1 MSLRNSLF
9 EKVPIEIQ
17 KLNTCDMSHDTLGTG
32 MVGSV
37 IPVKVEEIMP
47 GTIINLGNQMH
58 VQLPPFVNNAYGRIS
73 VKQEAFFVPNR
84 LLVGQAW
91 QDYMLFNGGLADQ
104 YAPPGLTK
112 RYMPVLVL
120 NTRPSQQNKGGLFD
134 YLYGTFGLVAGESWT
149 PRVVDALPL
158 LAYWKIIDDWYRC
171 PSLTQPIFQR
181 GNAAS
186 YPSFVS
192 APYLTY
198 TSQVSWRLGGSSSD
212 PSLVP
217 AQYQTF
223 FQRAYGKDY
232 FTNAYLNQNGGAQQ
246 VNVALDS
253 DAGTFSIQQLRVAN
267 SLQRFA
273 EVNAAAGGR
282 YADAMVATY
291 GVCPSDAVLQRPVFL
306 GRNVVD
312 VYGNSVYQ
320 TSENADGSSATPWA
334 NGVGAKN
341 GDRSGVGECRL
352 VDNFQAKE
360 QGFLIVMQTLVPHSY
375 YSTLARH
382 KDAHI
387 NINAERNSNSG
398 TFTGVVNESAFSD
411 LYPIPSLAGIG
422 NEPIYMQELVG
433 LTQNDESN
441 VVYGWTPRYSSY
453 KFNNDEVHGLL
464 NDGESLSSFAIK
476 RGFALQGSPTGLIT
490 GPTVPEV
497 AYIKTT
503 DLDDVTTVGSA
514 MSEYGYIFNIHW
526 QEDHTLPLPAYTIPT
541 LGEPKNTKTISV
553 DKGGKA
559 LR

>member
-1 MSLRNSLF
+1 MSVRNTLF

-32 MVGSV
+32 LVGSV

-84 LLVGQAW
+84 ILVGQAW
-91 QDYMLFNGGLADQ
+91 QDFMLYNGGLANQ

-112 RYMPVLVL
+112 RYMPVINL
-120 NTRPSQQNKGGLFD
+120 NIAPSRQNKGGLFD
-134 YLYGTFGLVAGESWT
+134 YLYGTFQNNPGGSDWT
-149 PRVVDALPL
+149 SRVVDALPL

-171 PSLTQPIFQR
+171 PSITQPIFSR
-181 GNAAS
+181 GLADVANR
-186 YPSFVS
+186 FVG
-192 APYLTY
+192 APYLSYNT
-198 TSQVSWRLGGSSSD
+198 QVVWSTGGSGPLLI
-212 PSLVP
+212 PST
-217 AQYQTF
+217 YQTF

-246 VNVALDS
+246 VQVAVDDS
-253 DAGTFSIQQLRVAN
+253 TAPFFTIQQLRVAN

-273 EVNAAAGGR
+273 EINAAAGGR
-282 YADAMVATY
+282 YADAMIATY
-291 GVCPSDAVLQRPVFL
+291 GVCPSDAVLQRPVYL

-320 TSENADGSSATPWA
+320 TSESNDGTSATPWA

-341 GDRSGVGECRL
+341 GDRSGVGDCRL
-352 VDNFQAKE
+352 VNGFQAKE

-387 NINAERNSNSG
+387 NLNAVRNSSSG
-398 TFTGVVNESAFSD
+398 AFTNVVNESAFSD
-411 LYPIPSLAGIG
+411 LYPVPSLAGIG
-422 NEPIYMQELVG
+422 NEPIYAQELVG
-433 LTQNDESN
+433 LSSLSEVKSI
-441 VVYGWTPRYSSY
+441 YGWTPRYSSY

-476 RGFALQGSPTGLIT
+476 RGFATSEAGSIPS
-490 GPTVPEV
+490 VQEV

-503 DLDDVTTVGSA
+503 DLDDVTTVKSA
-514 MSEYGYIFNIHW
+514 LSDYGYIFNIHW
-526 QEDHTLPLPAYTIPT
+526 QEDHTLPLPAYSIPT
-541 LGEPKNTKTISV
+541 LGEPKNVKTTMV